1 MYAMTIMQISDGG
14 LPSLELLRCFALLHR
29 ERHLSRA
36 ASLAGLSQPAMSRV
50 LAKLRATFGD
60 PLFVRTP
67 TGMIPTARAE
77 EVAPRIAA
85 IVDATTELVNPVA
98 FEPARLARAFT
109 IVTAGFYEATLLP
122 RLVREL
128 SVEAPRATLSLRAM
142 TGRSHG
148 ADQLEQ
154 GADVLITIKSGLPR
168 DATCVLVHDQT
179 YACALRVDHP
189 VKRLTLDR
197 YCELGHVMVSPS
209 DSGGS
214 LVDAGLAQVER
225 TRRVVVR
232 VHSFALAP
240 PIVAATDLV
249 VTAPRSTLLGS
260 DLRVHACPLELPTFP
275 VYLAW
280 HPRVDKDP
288 AHAWFRKKLLAAL
301 RSPTELAR
309 QAR

>member
-1 MYAMTIMQISDGG
+1 MQISDGE

-29 ERHLSRA
+29 EKHLSRA
-36 ASLAGLSQPAMSRV
+36 AALAGLSQPAMSRV
-50 LAKLRATFGD
+50 LAKLRATFDD

-77 EVAPRIAA
+77 SVAPRIAA
-85 IVDATTELVNPVA
+85 IVEATTELVHPVT
-98 FEPARLARAFT
+98 FDPSRLTRAFT
-109 IVTAGFYEATLLP
+109 IVTAGFYEALLLP

-128 SVEAPRATLSLRAM
+128 AAEAPLATLSLRAM
-142 TGRSHG
+142 TGRSYG

-154 GADVLITIKSGLPR
+154 GGDVLITIKSGLPR
-168 DATCVLVHDQT
+168 DAKCVLIHDQT
-179 YACALRVDHP
+179 YACALRPDHP

-197 YCELGHVMVSPS
+197 YCELGHVMVSPT

-214 LVDAGLAQVER
+214 VIDVLLAQVER
-225 TRRVVVR
+225 TRRVAVR

-249 VTAPRSTLLGS
+249 VTAPRSTLAGTG
-260 DLRVHACPLELPTFP
+260 LRVHACPLELPSFS

-301 RSPTELAR
+301 RGTA
-309 QAR
+309 